1 MCQSWLMNLGLVTQD
16 IVYSGSGLERA
27 AALRRDAARLAGLA
41 GDEAAR
47 LIPMWRGKNLV
58 AIEGGPRAVLLPAAA
73 LREAMAAARE
83 TSFLGLL
90 DGAPLFASDITNLSE
105 GRQPP
110 ALGEGTQF
118 VNLREVGPN
127 LAAREASLLAY
138 ARGLLH
144 WHAQH
149 RFCPACGQ
157 PTQSEEGGHMRRCAD
172 KACNTL
178 HFPRTDPAVIM
189 LVHDGERCLLARQ
202 PRFPAGMYSTLA
214 GFVEPGETLEEAV
227 IREVAE
233 EAGIPV
239 TEVRY
244 AGSQP
249 WPFPASLML
258 GFYARATASAITL
271 DPHELEDA
279 RWLSRAELRDS
290 AKLGIHL
297 PRGDS
302 IARRLVE
309 GWLGAGA

>member
-1 MCQSWLMNLGLVTQD
+1 MNLGLVTQD

-27 AALRRDAARLAGLA
+27 AALRRDGARLAALA
-41 GDEAAR
+41 GDETAR

-58 AIEGGPRAVLLPAAA
+58 AIEGGPRAILLPAAA
-73 LREAMAAARE
+73 LREAMAAANE
-83 TSFLGLL
+83 TSFLGLF

-144 WHAQH
+144 WHSQH

-157 PTQSEEGGHMRRCAD
+157 PTQSEEGGHVRRCSD
-172 KACNTL
+172 KSCNTL

-239 TEVRY
+239 VEVRY

-279 RWLSRAELRDS
+279 RWLTRAELRDGERQ
-290 AKLGIHL
+290 GIHL

-309 GWLGAGA
+309 GWLNASK